1 MTAHG
6 ALQPV
11 EIKAHRL
18 LRRSD
23 RIELAF
29 YWLLLSSLRT
39 LKAADPVGWVF
50 LRKLDGSYARERV
63 ELTPEVLAETGELI
77 KAVRRARVEGVQ
89 PVWCRCSVCR
99 GVRYRQ
105 VTASIRERRDLSSV
119 WGVGRVKREALEAV
133 GYTRW
138 EHLLRHDADDIVAA
152 VNGPRVRRLVSIGEV
167 RRWQAHAQALLVNDA
182 VAGVDAEPFPIPGEY
197 IAFDAE
203 YTAANMWL
211 LGARAVRRE
220 GDLCF
225 SVWASPQG
233 EAQALSDF
241 GTFLDG
247 FPDFP
252 LITWNGGGADV
263 PALRKASARAGCP
276 DLVER
281 IRDRH
286 IDLFAWTRRNLMLP
300 IPGFSLKEV
309 SEHFGFSRQSCVNS
323 GLDAEMQW
331 HKYQRTGDQ
340 ELKAELI
347 SYNMDDLG
355 SLIQAVGC
363 LRACAAGRPFDTAEP
378 LHTVLEVTVMER
390 EPGGPPIFRPEA
402 AVPARPRRRISRPIP
417 RPRAV
422 IASPASNRPRW
433 RERILRWTRRTE
445 TSSSYSRI

>member
-23 RIELAF
+23 CIELAF
-29 YWLLLSSLRT
+29 YWLLLGSLRT
-39 LKAADPVGWVF
+39 VKAADPVGWVF
-50 LRKLDGSYARERV
+50 LRKPDGSYAQERV
-63 ELTPEVLAETGELI
+63 ELAPEVLAETEELI

-89 PVWCRCSVCR
+89 PVWCRCTVCR
-99 GVRYRQ
+99 GVHYRQ
-105 VTASIRERRDLSSV
+105 VTASIRERQDLSSL
-119 WGVGRVKREALEAV
+119 WGVGRVKREAMEAA
-133 GYTRW
+133 GFTRW
-138 EHLLRHDADDIVAA
+138 EDLLRHAADDIVAA
-152 VNGPRVRRLVSIGEV
+152 VNGPRVRGIVSVGEV
-167 RRWQAHAQALLVNDA
+167 RRWQAHAQALVINDA

-211 LGARAVRRE
+211 LGARVVRSE

-225 SVWASPQG
+225 SFWASPQG

-241 GTFLDG
+241 GTFLNA

-252 LITWNGGGADV
+252 VITWNGGGADL

-300 IPGFSLKEV
+300 IPGFGLKEV
-309 SEHFGFSRQSCVNS
+309 SEHFGFSRQSGVSN
-323 GLDAEMQW
+323 GQDAEMQW
-331 HKYQRTGDQ
+331 RKYQRTGDQ

-355 SLIQAVGC
+355 SLIRAVGC
-363 LRACAAGRPFDTAEP
+363 LRACAAGRPFDAAEP
-378 LHTVLEVTVMER
+378 LHTVPEVTVMER
-390 EPGGPPIFRPEA
+390 EPDGPPIFRPEA
-402 AVPARPRRRISRPIP
+402 APARPGRRISRPIP
-417 RPRAV
+417 RPREV
-422 IASPASNRPRW
+422 IASPSNRPRW
-433 RERILRWTRRTE
+433 RERILRWTGRTE
-445 TSSSYSRI
+445 TPSSHSRI